1 MYQIVFYPTSALNEP
16 SKKVSVFDAALKELA
31 REMYVAMIAAD
42 GIGLAAPQIGK
53 NIRLIIVRTP
63 EDDGSY
69 KAYVNPTITYAS
81 AKATGI
87 EEGCLSLPGLF
98 GHVPRAA
105 KIRVQYSDIDGVK
118 RTEKAKGVEAIVL
131 QHEIDHI
138 EGNLIINRDIELTK
152 GQELLE
158 QWKRKKR

>member
-1 MYQIVFYPTSALNEP
+1 MYQIVFYPTPALNEP
-16 SKKVSVFDAALKELA
+16 SKKVSVFDDALKELA
-31 REMYVAMIAAD
+31 REMYVAMVAAD

-53 NIRLIIVRTP
+53 NIRLVIVRTP
-63 EDDGSY
+63 EDKGSY

-81 AKATGI
+81 VKTTGI

-98 GHVPRAA
+98 GYVQRAA
-105 KIRVQYSDIDGVK
+105 KIRVQYSDLDGLK
-118 RTEKAKGVEAIVL
+118 RTEKAKGMEAIVL

-138 EGNLIINRDIELTK
+138 EGNLIIHRTIELTK